1 MRAEELKLPP
11 KNYTLLQSW
20 ADAETPGTFAHAF
33 HTALAEIEDSP
44 QGNLTAHYNE
54 DNSSSQ
60 KAASVCATINGYH
73 ERLRRRLDHR
83 MQQYVL
89 DHGGVIDSW
98 PDPVSV
104 WSKSS
109 DLVEGTRFVFDY
121 FGEDYTADLFGG
133 ASRRS
138 PDLIYRNT
146 YDYPYDRPLEDRRK
160 VLEQVAETGKRER
173 GFLPRLGYALVV
185 LYCLFGAASI
195 LAELIAGRGQALMDL
210 PNQWGTGEG
219 ALSLVVGGLWFVLT
233 LPLRLYLFAMDF
245 FRNFPTDLIF
255 ILIPILF
262 LGFLL
267 FWVYIF
273 GSTLV
278 KMSKAARRGKTAQ
291 KKLDALLQSPEY
303 RQARQREEEEKQMA
317 EAWHRAWYDWL
328 RSVRSKAVEYR
339 DQDGE
344 EAPDQG

>member
-1 MRAEELKLPP
+1 MRAEDLKLPP

-44 QGNLTAHYNE
+44 QGNLTAYYNE
-54 DNSSSQ
+54 GNSSSQ
-60 KAASVCATINGYH
+60 KAASVCVTINGYH

-104 WSKSS
+104 WTKSS
-109 DLVEGTRFVFDY
+109 DLVEGTQFVFDY
-121 FGEDYTADLFGG
+121 FGEDYTADLLG

-138 PDLIYRNT
+138 PNLIYRNT
-146 YDYPYDRPLEDRRK
+146 YDYPYDRPLEKRREL
-160 VLEQVAETGKRER
+160 LEQVAETGKRER

-195 LAELIAGRGQALMDL
+195 LAELIAGKGQALMDL
-210 PNQWGTGEG
+210 PNQWGTGED

-278 KMSKAARRGKTAQ
+278 KMSKAARRGKSAQ

-328 RSVRSKAVEYR
+328 RSVRPKAVEYR

-344 EAPDQG
+344 AAPDQG